1 MTEIKETELDKEADF
16 LVCCS
21 KGTRSSPCCWHQ
33 CNPTEQNDLTMVYD
47 DSFRSVKQPYPVIYA
62 QVETGASE
70 EKFRANS
77 YLLWAG
83 WEFRKGCSFI

>member
-16 LVCCS
+16 LVYCA
-21 KGTRSSPCCWHQ
+21 KGTRSSPCLWHQ
-33 CNPTEQNDLTMVYD
+33 CNSTKQSDSTMACD
-47 DSFRSVKQPYPVIYA
+47 DSFQSVKQPYPVMYV

-70 EKFRANS
+70 ENFCANS

-83 WEFRKGCSFI
+83 WDFRKGYSFI

>member
-21 KGTRSSPCCWHQ
+21 KGTRSSPCLWHQ
-33 CNPTEQNDLTMVYD
+33 CNPTEQNDLTMACD
-47 DSFRSVKQPYPVIYA
+47 DSFRSVKQPYPVMYV

-77 YLLWAG
+77 YLLWGG
-83 WEFRKGCSFI
+83 WEFRKG